1 MSTPQHLATLKRLLT
16 GEPKGFTRAQLANRL
31 GVDDRQAR
39 DLVAEIVT
47 LGIAPVVADRSA
59 GGEARYRIAQAH
71 EHHLVNEQCDED
83 YKRAVSLHQKAR
95 GRRSAFQKMHS
106 AGDLFLK
113 EIPADLEA
121 VA

>member
-1 MSTPQHLATLKRLLT
+1 MTTSQHLATLKRLLM
-16 GEPKGFTRAQLANRL
+16 GSREGFTRAQLASRL

-47 LGIAPVVADRSA
+47 LGIAPVIADRQH
-59 GGEARYRIAQAH
+59 GGEARYRIALAH

-95 GRRSAFQKMHS
+95 GRRAAFQKMHS
-106 AGDLFLK
+106 AGDLFLR
-113 EIPADLEA
+113 EVPDLEA